1 MARKMHSRKPKLFL
15 GSDKQLEETKKRAA
29 TKKKAPTKKKG
40 K

>member
-15 GSDKQLEETKKRAA
+15 GSEEILKETKK
-29 TKKKAPTKKKG
+29 KVSTKKKG